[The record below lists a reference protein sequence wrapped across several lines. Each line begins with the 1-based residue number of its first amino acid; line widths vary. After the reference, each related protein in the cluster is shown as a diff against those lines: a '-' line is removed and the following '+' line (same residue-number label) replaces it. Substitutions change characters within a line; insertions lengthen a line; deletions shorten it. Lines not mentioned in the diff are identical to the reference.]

1 MQTDRYISPLSTRY
15 ASAEMQYLFSQ
26 DFKFRT
32 WRRLWIALARAEKK
46 LGLAITDEQIAELEA
61 HRDDINYAEAEA
73 REREVRHDVMSH
85 VYAYGL
91 QCPKAAG
98 IIHLGATSCYVGDN
112 TDLIILREAA
122 QLVVKKAVQVVR
134 NLSAFAD
141 RWKDTPCLGYTHL
154 QPAQLTTVGKRAA
167 LWINELLM
175 DIDELEFRLSRLQL
189 LGSKGTTGT
198 QASFLELF
206 GGDGGKMARYI
217 RAGKPLCG
225 PFLSDVMAGA
235 LRMGECNACMKRIV
249 AAPTAGACG
258 VLPAVLLPYAR
269 QFQAEADRLV
279 EALYVASGFGMVI
292 AARASISG
300 AEGGCQ
306 AEIGSAAA
314 MAAPALVHL
323 QGGTPE
329 QMANACAMAVKN
341 LLGLVCD
348 PVGGLVEVPCVK
360 RNVIGAMDALS
371 AAQMALAG
379 IESRVPP
386 DQVLDAMREV
396 GQSLPHTLRETGKG
410 GLAATPFGLRYTPK
424 EADKR

>member
-1 MQTDRYISPLSTRY
+1 MIEFTSIQQMLEETSSSGLPLWDAIRQADCQRQGISPQQSWDKMAAMLQAMEDADRSYQETDRSHSGLS
-15 ASAEMQYLFSQ
+15 
-26 DFKFRT
+26 
-32 WRRLWIALARAEKK
+32 
-46 LGLAITDEQIAELEA
+46 
-61 HRDDINYAEAEA
+61 
-73 REREVRHDVMSH
+73 
-85 VYAYGL
+85 
-91 QCPKAAG
+91 
-98 IIHLGATSCYVGDN
+98 
-112 TDLIILREAA
+112 
-122 QLVVKKAVQVVR
+122 
-134 NLSAFAD
+134 
-141 RWKDTPCLGYTHL
+141 
-154 QPAQLTTVGKRAA
+154 
-167 LWINELLM
+167 
-175 DIDELEFRLSRLQL
+175 
-189 LGSKGTTGT
+189 
-198 QASFLELF
+198 

-225 PFLSDVMAGA
+225 PFLSEVMAGA

-292 AARASISG
+292 ATRASISG

-410 GLAATPFGLRYTPK
+410 GLAATPFSLRYTPK
-424 EADKR
+424 EVDKR

>member
-1 MQTDRYISPLSTRY
+1 MIEFTSIQQMLEETSSSGLPLWDAIRQADCQRQGISPQQSWDKMAAMLQAMEDADRSYQETDRSHSGLS
-15 ASAEMQYLFSQ
+15 
-26 DFKFRT
+26 
-32 WRRLWIALARAEKK
+32 
-46 LGLAITDEQIAELEA
+46 
-61 HRDDINYAEAEA
+61 
-73 REREVRHDVMSH
+73 
-85 VYAYGL
+85 
-91 QCPKAAG
+91 
-98 IIHLGATSCYVGDN
+98 
-112 TDLIILREAA
+112 
-122 QLVVKKAVQVVR
+122 
-134 NLSAFAD
+134 
-141 RWKDTPCLGYTHL
+141 
-154 QPAQLTTVGKRAA
+154 
-167 LWINELLM
+167 
-175 DIDELEFRLSRLQL
+175 
-189 LGSKGTTGT
+189 
-198 QASFLELF
+198 

-225 PFLSDVMAGA
+225 PFLSEVMAGA

-314 MAAPALVHL
+314 MAAPALVHP

-424 EADKR
+424 EVDKR

>member
-1 MQTDRYISPLSTRY
+1 MIEFTSIQQMLEETSSSGLPLWDAIRQADCQRQGISPQQSWDKMAVMLQAMEDADRSYQETDRSHSGLS
-15 ASAEMQYLFSQ
+15 
-26 DFKFRT
+26 
-32 WRRLWIALARAEKK
+32 
-46 LGLAITDEQIAELEA
+46 
-61 HRDDINYAEAEA
+61 
-73 REREVRHDVMSH
+73 
-85 VYAYGL
+85 
-91 QCPKAAG
+91 
-98 IIHLGATSCYVGDN
+98 
-112 TDLIILREAA
+112 
-122 QLVVKKAVQVVR
+122 
-134 NLSAFAD
+134 
-141 RWKDTPCLGYTHL
+141 
-154 QPAQLTTVGKRAA
+154 
-167 LWINELLM
+167 
-175 DIDELEFRLSRLQL
+175 
-189 LGSKGTTGT
+189 
-198 QASFLELF
+198 

-269 QFQAEADRLV
+269 QFQAGADRLV
-279 EALYVASGFGMVI
+279 ESLYVASGFGMVI

-424 EADKR
+424 EVDKR

>member
-1 MQTDRYISPLSTRY
+1 MEFTSIQQMLEETSSSGLPLWDAIRQADCQRQGISPQQSWDKMATMLQAMEDADRSYQETDRSHSGLS
-15 ASAEMQYLFSQ
+15 
-26 DFKFRT
+26 
-32 WRRLWIALARAEKK
+32 
-46 LGLAITDEQIAELEA
+46 
-61 HRDDINYAEAEA
+61 
-73 REREVRHDVMSH
+73 
-85 VYAYGL
+85 
-91 QCPKAAG
+91 
-98 IIHLGATSCYVGDN
+98 
-112 TDLIILREAA
+112 
-122 QLVVKKAVQVVR
+122 
-134 NLSAFAD
+134 
-141 RWKDTPCLGYTHL
+141 
-154 QPAQLTTVGKRAA
+154 
-167 LWINELLM
+167 
-175 DIDELEFRLSRLQL
+175 
-189 LGSKGTTGT
+189 
-198 QASFLELF
+198 

-225 PFLSDVMAGA
+225 PFLSEVMAGA

-424 EADKR
+424 EVDKR

>member
-1 MQTDRYISPLSTRY
+1 MIEFTSIQQMLEETSSSGLPLWDAIRQADCQRQGISPQQSWDKMAAMLQAMEDADRSYQETDRSHSGLS
-15 ASAEMQYLFSQ
+15 
-26 DFKFRT
+26 
-32 WRRLWIALARAEKK
+32 
-46 LGLAITDEQIAELEA
+46 
-61 HRDDINYAEAEA
+61 
-73 REREVRHDVMSH
+73 
-85 VYAYGL
+85 
-91 QCPKAAG
+91 
-98 IIHLGATSCYVGDN
+98 
-112 TDLIILREAA
+112 
-122 QLVVKKAVQVVR
+122 
-134 NLSAFAD
+134 
-141 RWKDTPCLGYTHL
+141 
-154 QPAQLTTVGKRAA
+154 
-167 LWINELLM
+167 
-175 DIDELEFRLSRLQL
+175 
-189 LGSKGTTGT
+189 
-198 QASFLELF
+198 

-225 PFLSDVMAGA
+225 PFLSEVMAGA

-410 GLAATPFGLRYTPK
+410 GLAATPFSLRYTPK
-424 EADKR
+424 EVDKR